1 METKQKM
8 TGKQCKNRKSAL
20 RFSPKYKRFFYFKS
34 HLEET
39 KKKKVVMNER
49 RKNKKMPDGI
59 KTP

>member
-49 RKNKKMPDGI
+49 RKNKKNA
-59 KTP
+59 